1 MVRWLTKP
9 SKLRMR
15 HCSTFGLMERQNH
28 QHKGLYSSWNHTRF
42 RRKRFFRNDWNY
54 AGLEVQRTLACFMA
68 DITNCSK
75 NYISHNYSVR
85 VYFLSVSAYNFLP
98 FYYLTSLQCQ
108 GYETFTCTIYLSRFE
123 YGSSR
128 VFYCNYSTQIKW
140 YDGSNMI
147 IPMFNFER
155 FIIMN
160 YTIC

>member
-1 MVRWLTKP
+1 
-9 SKLRMR
+9 
-15 HCSTFGLMERQNH
+15 
-28 QHKGLYSSWNHTRF
+28 
-42 RRKRFFRNDWNY
+42 
-54 AGLEVQRTLACFMA
+54 MA

-160 YTIC
+160 SGCKTISYILTLKLILSRRISQVATSYREILIMLSLNDAFKHEIVIFILQSVRIYSMKNQFLWSLITY

>member
-1 MVRWLTKP
+1 M
-9 SKLRMR
+9 
-15 HCSTFGLMERQNH
+15 
-28 QHKGLYSSWNHTRF
+28 
-42 RRKRFFRNDWNY
+42 
-54 AGLEVQRTLACFMA
+54 ACFVA

-75 NYISHNYSVR
+75 NYISHNYSVW

-108 GYETFTCTIYLSRFE
+108 GYETFTRTIYLSRFE

-155 FIIMN
+155 LYDLLGLTLEMILSRRISQVATSYREILIMLSLNDAFKHEIVIFILQSVRIYSMKN
-160 YTIC
+160 QFLWSLITY

>member
-1 MVRWLTKP
+1 
-9 SKLRMR
+9 
-15 HCSTFGLMERQNH
+15 
-28 QHKGLYSSWNHTRF
+28 
-42 RRKRFFRNDWNY
+42 
-54 AGLEVQRTLACFMA
+54 MA

-75 NYISHNYSVR
+75 NYISHNYSVW

-147 IPMFNFER
+147 ILMFNFEQ
-155 FIIMN
+155 FITMN
-160 YTIC
+160 LGLDVDLCYNLIQSWLCDVYTIS

>member
-1 MVRWLTKP
+1 M
-9 SKLRMR
+9 
-15 HCSTFGLMERQNH
+15 
-28 QHKGLYSSWNHTRF
+28 
-42 RRKRFFRNDWNY
+42 
-54 AGLEVQRTLACFMA
+54 ACFMA

-75 NYISHNYSVR
+75 NYISHNYSVW

-155 FIIMN
+155 FIIKTISYILTLKMN
-160 YTIC
+160 LSRRISQVATSYREILIMLSLNDAFKHEIVIFIFQSVRIYSMKNQFLWSLITY